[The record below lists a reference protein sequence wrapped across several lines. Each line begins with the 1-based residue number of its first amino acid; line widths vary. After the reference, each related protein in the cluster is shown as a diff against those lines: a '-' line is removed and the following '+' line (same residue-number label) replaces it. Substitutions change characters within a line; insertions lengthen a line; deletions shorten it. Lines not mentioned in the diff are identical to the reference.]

1 MPLKAALQELLIINP
16 NFNSVFE
23 LVVTWFSSLIDLDF
37 FCLSNGMDLSV
48 PITMHV
54 HLLQNN
60 TLKITKL
67 MERVGLGKIVPK
79 LGNFFKQS
87 TNKLT
92 ILIDA

>member
-1 MPLKAALQELLIINP
+1 
-16 NFNSVFE
+16 
-23 LVVTWFSSLIDLDF
+23 
-37 FCLSNGMDLSV
+37 MDLSV